1 MIELF
6 KPKHILFLWLGSITI
21 SRWSSRTINTLFQ
34 HFGCSYHCVSNV
46 MQVLYPLASVPLDIT
61 SSVTCEASPLQLR
74 KLAFQI
80 EANFFKA
87 LICIC
92 ISLGFVCLLVSSLI
106 SDLLRRI
113 LVGQMKWSVGG
124 LHKRVRE
131 KKGRRRPCRGFPLYT
146 FTSRTAKPC
155 LARTV
160 FLQSFL
166 QITLHDSS
174 DKNLISVHYTLNG

>member
-46 MQVLYPLASVPLDIT
+46 MHVLYPLASVPLDIT

-124 LHKRVRE
+124 SQESKGEERE
-131 KKGRRRPCRGFPLYT
+131 KEAMQRISSLYFHFPHCYT
-146 FTSRTAKPC
+146 MSGTHCFFAVLPSNHTTWLFR
-155 LARTV
+155 
-160 FLQSFL
+160 
-166 QITLHDSS
+166 
-174 DKNLISVHYTLNG
+174 